1 MPCVPHT
8 SLALLDDDTWSIDAS
23 IRSQVAMLDARDLL
37 VDYWRHEE
45 LAVIPE
51 FVSAPVVERI
61 GAEIA
66 DGRRRLV
73 RKHLPGYKASSS
85 MSYGSLRALSPTA
98 IELYRSAV
106 LRAFLSSLSEMTLEL
121 CPDDDPHACAV
132 YHYDREGDRVG
143 WHYDTSWYRGARYT
157 VLIGIEDRS
166 RARLQCRLYSRD
178 RHRPRQDLLVATTP
192 GTLVFFNGDKL
203 LHQVTPLGSEERR
216 TVLSLQYVT
225 DPAMSGW
232 RRVVS
237 RIKDRFAYFGREPR
251 LPSDSA
257 ALARR

>member
-1 MPCVPHT
+1 V
-8 SLALLDDDTWSIDAS
+8 LVGDDTWTIDSTIAS
-23 IRSQVAMLDARDLL
+23 EVAALDARDVLL
-37 VDYWRHEE
+37 DYWRRDE
-45 LAVIPE
+45 LAVLPE
-51 FVSAPVVERI
+51 FVSTPVVQRI
-61 GAEIA
+61 AAELAGA
-66 DGRRRLV
+66 RRALV

-85 MSYGSLRALSPTA
+85 IGYRSLASLSPTA
-98 IELYRSAV
+98 IELYRSTA
-106 LRAFLSSLSEMTLEL
+106 LRDFLSALSEMPLEL

-157 VLIGIEDRS
+157 VLVGIDDRS
-166 RARLQCRLYSRD
+166 RARLRCRLYSRD
-178 RHRPRQDLLVATTP
+178 RHRPRRDLLVATTP

-225 DPAMSGW
+225 DPAMTGW

-237 RIKDRFAYFGREPR
+237 RIKDRIAYFGREP
-251 LPSDSA
+251 A
-257 ALARR
+257 APR